1 MEQGQ
6 LHILLVEDN
15 PADVLL
21 TRMAIE
27 ESGLAQQLMTIAD
40 GESALAYLRVT
51 DRLPDLILLDL
62 NLPELDGF
70 AMLEDLRK
78 LPHCANVPVAVL
90 SASRS
95 QQDRHHALD
104 LGARAYFAKPSSLSG
119 YTNLAR
125 ELAVFCQAL
134 PSTS

>member
-21 TRMAIE
+21 TRMTIE
-27 ESGLAQQLMTIAD
+27 ESGLPQQLMTIAD

-51 DRLPDLILLDL
+51 DRLPDLIVLDL

-70 AMLEDLRK
+70 AMLEGK

-95 QQDRHHALD
+95 QQDRDRALN

-125 ELAVFCQAL
+125 ELAAFCQAL
-134 PSTS
+134 PSAS

>member
-104 LGARAYFAKPSSLSG
+104 LGARA
-119 YTNLAR
+119 
-125 ELAVFCQAL
+125 
-134 PSTS
+134 